1 MFHVVKRD
9 GEIADF
15 QIGKITEALRK
26 AFEATGFQYSQDM
39 LDMMGLRVTADFQ
52 GKIAEE
58 KISVED
64 IQDSVETRRWR
75 RPISFTAASGKRS
88 AT

>member
-64 IQDSVETRRWR
+64 IQIRRGSLEEHFLQFTQEET
-75 RPISFTAASGKRS
+75 P
-88 AT
+88 